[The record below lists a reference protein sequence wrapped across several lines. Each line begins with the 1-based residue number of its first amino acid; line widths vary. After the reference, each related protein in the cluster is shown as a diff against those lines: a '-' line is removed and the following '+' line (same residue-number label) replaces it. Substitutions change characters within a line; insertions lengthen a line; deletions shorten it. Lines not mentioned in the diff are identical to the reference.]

1 MRPQRHGRPVPHPG
15 RGSVPPGRGSVASG
29 RGSVASGRREPTSA
43 LQRGGIG
50 GEQVEGIQA
59 VRELLVA
66 HRRRV
71 VSVTISDPTGRS
83 IPLAEIA
90 ELASHASYTLQGGA
104 EAGVQVRY
112 VDRHDLERL
121 AESDSPQGV
130 VAFAEAFEGRELASL
145 VHREPGQPP
154 PFLVVLDGVTDPHN
168 LGAVMR
174 SALGAGATGLVIPK
188 HRSARLTPAA
198 LKAAAGA
205 AEHLPLIAVAGVP
218 AALRQLDQAG
228 LWTVGLDSSG
238 PTGIWDLAISDEPL
252 ALVLGAEGGGL
263 SSLTVRRCRVLA
275 SIPLAGPLG
284 SLNVS
289 VAAAIACFEVARR
302 RAGNR

>member
-1 MRPQRHGRPVPHPG
+1 MHPPRRGRPPGASG
-15 RGSVPPGRGSVASG
+15 RGPASG
-29 RGSVASGRREPTSA
+29 RGSTSGFEW
-43 LQRGGIG
+43 GGIG

-66 HRRRV
+66 RRRRV
-71 VSVTISDPTGRS
+71 ISVTISDPGGHS
-83 IPLAEIA
+83 SPLGEIA
-90 ELASHASYTLQGGA
+90 ELASRASYTLEGGA
-104 EAGVQVRY
+104 EEGVEVRY
-112 VDRHDLERL
+112 ADRHDLERL
-121 AESDSPQGV
+121 AGSDAPQGV
-130 VAFAEAFEGRELASL
+130 VAFAEALQGHALGAL
-145 VHREPGQPP
+145 MTHDPGQPA

-174 SALGAGATGLVIPK
+174 SALGAGATGLVIAK

-205 AEHLPLIAVAGVP
+205 AEHLRLAVVGGVP
-218 AALRQLDQAG
+218 AALHQLDQAG

-238 PTGIWDLAISDEPL
+238 PTGIWDLAVTDEPL

-263 SSLTVRRCRVLA
+263 SPLVVRRCGVLA

-289 VAAAIACFEVARR
+289 VAAAVACFEVARR
-302 RAGNR
+302 RAGKT